1 MNLDIEG
8 TKHEKVVLV
17 VLSYVIGFTAGFIC
31 FGVAQ
36 SFRHDNREEGL
47 VSQVAFEVVPAVPV
61 NPTPNPSADQSN
73 LATNGTVVD
82 AVTDSSTGVTYTDGK
97 LQVHK
102 NGDTYLLSM
111 KSSHLSASVQSSF
124 KNQGMHLD
132 VPVYSLSPDNKYV
145 YFCEQQTT
153 EDSCNSFVFDIEK
166 NVIEYVTVDGKKF
179 SSPAAV
185 AKTATWSE
193 KGLTIEGK
201 SSADATA
208 PAALLAS

>member
-31 FGVAQ
+31 FGVTQ
-36 SFRHDNREEGL
+36 SLRNENREARVAEP
-47 VSQVAFEVVPAVPV
+47 VAFEVTPPSPSSVVTDPV
-61 NPTPNPSADQSN
+61 ADQAD
-73 LATNGTVVD
+73 LATNSAAPATLL
-82 AVTDSSTGVTYTDGK
+82 DSKTEAIYTDGK
-97 LQVHK
+97 LQVHA
-102 NGDTYLLSM
+102 NGNTYLLSM

-124 KNQGMHLD
+124 KNQGMHTD
-132 VPVYSLSPDNKYV
+132 IPTYSVSPDNKFV

-179 SSPAAV
+179 SSSAAV
-185 AKTATWSE
+185 AKTSTWTE
-193 KGLTIEGK
+193 KGLSIDGK
-201 SSADATA
+201 TSADATA